1 MVECDMKN
9 RDQIVSDIDAM
20 ALRMRRNILDMALEA
35 GAASSHFGGGLSLV
49 EITATLYGEVMS
61 YDPKNPLWED
71 RDRFILSKGHGV
83 LGYYTALSDLGLIS
97 RDELLTFEKSES
109 FLLGHPVINREKGIE
124 FSNGS
129 LGMGL
134 SLGIGVAIAA
144 RKKEKPFKAY
154 VVLGDGECNEGSVW
168 EAAMSAAHFKLGNLV
183 AILDRNR
190 QQQTGSNEDI
200 MPLGDAAQKF
210 ASFGWHVR
218 EVDGHDVG
226 ALYDALIGERPND
239 QPLAVIAHTVKGKG
253 FTFSEDNN
261 DWHHAVLTKSQYK
274 TALEELGGEG
284 GAS

>member
-1 MVECDMKN
+1 MKN

-261 DWHHAVLTKSQYK
+261 DWHHAVLTKSQYE

>member
-261 DWHHAVLTKSQYK
+261 DWHHAVLTKSQYE